1 MSQEQDRRFI
11 RNFIGVLAAL
21 ALAGVLFGILAN
33 VLEGVYEP
41 PGKREREI
49 ARLQAERLQ
58 PVGQVNT
65 VNESSVAAAA
75 AASDSA
81 TNSDAR
87 SGEQVFK
94 QVCSAC
100 HAAQFMNAPQIG
112 NKDEWAPRA
121 KKGLGTLAAHALQGF
136 GNMPPQ
142 GGAVSE
148 AEVRAA
154 IEYMVEDKT
163 GIDLN

>member
-11 RNFIGVLAAL
+11 RNFIGVLVAL

-33 VLEGVYEP
+33 VLVDFYEV
-41 PGKREREI
+41 PGQPERSI
-49 ARLQAERLQ
+49 AQLQTERLQ
-58 PVGQVNT
+58 PVGEVNT
-65 VNESSVAAAA
+65 ASESSATAAAT
-75 AASDSA
+75 DGSA
-81 TNSDAR
+81 GGSDAR

-100 HAAQFMNAPQIG
+100 HAAQFMNAPQVG
-112 NKDEWAPRA
+112 NKEEWASRA
-121 KKGLGTLAAHALQGF
+121 KEGLSTLAMHAMQGF

-142 GGAVSE
+142 SGSVSE
-148 AEVRAA
+148 SEARAA
-154 IEYMVEDKT
+154 IEYMLEDKT